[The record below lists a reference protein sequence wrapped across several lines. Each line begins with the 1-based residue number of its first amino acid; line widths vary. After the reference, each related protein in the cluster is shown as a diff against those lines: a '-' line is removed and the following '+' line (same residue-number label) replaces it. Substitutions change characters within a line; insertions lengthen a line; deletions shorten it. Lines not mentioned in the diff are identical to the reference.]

1 MAKTRLAIAQEDIV
15 ALFDSLP
22 TSVLKHSE
30 VSRLMQANRQFW
42 RLAKSTT
49 CPKFIEFLV
58 GRGKMRA
65 VRLEFPSRPEVR
77 YIWGSASLNEVLL
90 SLRPE
95 SFFSHYTA
103 MALHELT
110 DQIPKTVYVNSE
122 QCRKVARESS
132 LQQGRIAAAFA
143 RAPRV
148 SNNSCLYEGQRIY
161 LLNGK
166 HTGNLGVINSVGP
179 DGETLRV
186 TDIERTLIDIT
197 VRPVYSGGVA
207 QVLEAFRFARARVS
221 VNKLLGMLKKI
232 DYVYPYHQAIGF
244 YMDRAGGFRDSQIA
258 LLAEMDKKHDFYLT
272 YQMKDMDYSEKWR
285 IFYPKGL

>member
-110 DQIPKTVYVNSE
+110 DQIPKSVYVNAE
-122 QCRKVARESS
+122 QGRKVARESS

-179 DGETLRV
+179 DGETIRV

-232 DYVYPYHQAIGF
+232 DYVYPYHQAVGF

-272 YQMKDMDYSEKWR
+272 YQMKEMDYSEKWR